1 VQNRGAVRSD
11 VTVEEFLGME
21 FAVNKVELFA
31 GSIYELADE
40 SITHNRVIGNSIIA
54 LSPLA
59 RQLGCELF
67 AMSVALKI
75 DPTTAYYPDVFVT
88 GQDDNE
94 SDLYCTKP
102 HLIIEVLSVSTAGTD
117 RREKRVAYQRIA
129 SMKDYLIVD
138 PETQTVD
145 HLHRENAE
153 MWSWTA
159 RTKGDICTQTCLG
172 DLAMSD
178 LLFGLLPSEPEP
190 KF

>member
-1 VQNRGAVRSD
+1 VRSD
-11 VTVEEFLGME
+11 VTIEEFLGME

-40 SITHNRVIGNSIIA
+40 SIKHNRVIGNSIMA

-88 GQDDNE
+88 GKDDNE
-94 SDLYCTKP
+94 SELFCTKP
-102 HLIIEVLSVSTAGTD
+102 QLIIEVLSTPTAGTD
-117 RREKRVAYQRIA
+117 RREKRMAYQLIA

-138 PETQTVD
+138 PDEQTVE
-145 HLHRENAE
+145 HCHRRENGT
-153 MWSWTA
+153 WGWTV
-159 RTKGDICTQTCLG
+159 LG
-172 DLAMSD
+172 RSD
-178 LLFGLLPSEPEP
+178 LCETTSVGWFAIDDIFIGM
-190 KF
+190 